1 MVPRE
6 IRTEHWPDKTS
17 YHFPIRPI
25 GKWRMIGSFPIGFG
39 ILSTRSPR
47 RQVVWQVVSAPVRLT
62 SQVLTPRLPLNEVKR
77 PSNTAFG

>member
-17 YHFPIRPI
+17 YYFPIRPI

-39 ILSTRSPR
+39 ILSTRSPGR
-47 RQVVWQVVSAPVRLT
+47 QVVSAPVRLA
-62 SQVLTPRLPLNEVKR
+62 SQVLNPRLSLNEVKR
-77 PSNTAFG
+77 RSNSAFG